1 MADKNKVR
9 LYLWYLYL
17 LCIQPKDDFTNY
29 LEKAGIVENLTEVI
43 NNLYDET
50 DKPKFPTEYIKANL
64 KSSSAGENE
73 VIAQNNKLRNENRQ
87 LKQKIIELE
96 KNIEKV
102 KKEIE
107 EKKAQA

>member
-1 MADKNKVR
+1 MSEKEKEKVTNKKNNLIIK
-9 LYLWYLYL
+9 
-17 LCIQPKDDFTNY
+17 IQPKDEFTKY
-29 LEKAGIVENLTEVI
+29 LESVGIVDNLIEVI

-73 VIAQNNKLRNENRQ
+73 VIAQNNKLRTENRQ
-87 LKQKIIELE
+87 LKQRIVELE
-96 KNIEKV
+96 RGIERL

-107 EKKAQA
+107 EKQEQ

>member
-1 MADKNKVR
+1 MIII
-9 LYLWYLYL
+9 Y
-17 LCIQPKDDFTNY
+17 IQPKDDFTNY
-29 LEKAGIVENLTEVI
+29 LEKAGVVENLTEVL
-43 NNLYDET
+43 NNLYDEI

-87 LKQKIIELE
+87 LKQRIIELE

-107 EKKAQA
+107 EKQAQT